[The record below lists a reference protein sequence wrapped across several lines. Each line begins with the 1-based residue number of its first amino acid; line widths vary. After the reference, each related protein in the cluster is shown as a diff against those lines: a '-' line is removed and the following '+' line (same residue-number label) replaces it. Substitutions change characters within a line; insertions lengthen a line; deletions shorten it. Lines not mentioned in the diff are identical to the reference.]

1 MKFSYFFAKFRL
13 FKKLFK
19 MPNKDKTSSEGK
31 VPQTGQKNGKCE
43 KKVAKKHVSVSRNSC
58 CSRFLDQY

>member
-1 MKFSYFFAKFRL
+1 
-13 FKKLFK
+13 